1 MASIIRATDQN
12 TIRRR
17 GTGLRRSDPTKACPG
32 YTLFAPL
39 TGAGEVYL
47 VDLAGNVVHAW
58 KLPYPPGL
66 HGYLLPNGHLL
77 YGAKTP
83 DVPDPVR
90 PPGWELFKGGAMF
103 EVDWAGN
110 TVWEFHHDDH
120 HDAVRLRNGHTAFL
134 SAERVPADLARRIQ
148 GGVPGA
154 EVEGVVF
161 ATVVHEITPAGAL
174 VWTWRSY
181 EHLDPEADPIP
192 PQIRREFW
200 AMSNTVGELADG
212 SLILSF
218 VNLSLVVIVDRT
230 TGAIT
235 WRVGAPVVS
244 GQHGPAR
251 AAQRQHLDL
260 RQRGPDGEQ
269 RVSALARDRAR
280 PCDPGDRLAVYGR
293 SAPQLFQLVHLRGA
307 APAERQHVDHGGGLR
322 PPL

>member
-1 MASIIRATDQN
+1 MAYAITATDQN

-17 GTGLRRSDPTKACPG
+17 GTGLRLSDPTKAFPG

-47 VDLAGNVVHAW
+47 VDLAGNVAHEW

-66 HGYLLPNGHLL
+66 HGYLLPNGHLF
-77 YGAKTP
+77 YGAKT
-83 DVPDPVR
+83 
-90 PPGWELFKGGAMF
+90 
-103 EVDWAGN
+103 
-110 TVWEFHHDDH
+110 
-120 HDAVRLRNGHTAFL
+120 DAVRLRNGNTAFL

-148 GGVPGA
+148 GGVPGT
-154 EVEGVVF
+154 EVEGAVF

-181 EHLDPEADPIP
+181 EHLDPDADPIP
-192 PQIRREFW
+192 PPIRREFW
-200 AMSNTVGELADG
+200 AMSNTVSELADG

-244 GQHGPAR
+244 GQHSPSAR
-251 AAQRQHLDL
+251 AAQRQHPDL

-280 PCDPGDRLAVYGR
+280 PGDPGDRLAVYGR
-293 SAPQLFQLVHLRGA
+293 SAAQLCSAGTSPGRSAYRTATH
-307 APAERQHVDHGGGLR
+307 
-322 PPL
+322 